1 MRKNRILVV
10 EDELKL
16 ARTLSDFLKING
28 YEVIVANDGQ
38 QAVEL
43 FYQNMHKLD
52 LVLLDIMLPHLNG
65 FEVLGEIRQ
74 KSEVPVILL
83 TAKNAITDQLNGF
96 NKGADDYIT
105 KPYTLAIIKAH
116 VEAVLKRAG
125 KLKDVL
131 SAGELR
137 IEIASQKVYLKEE
150 FMETTPKEVE
160 LLVYFLENENVV
172 LSREAILNSVWGYD
186 YNGDTRTVDTI
197 VKQLRKKMTD
207 QCPYIKSVY
216 GVGYLFGVGEHD

>member
-16 ARTLSDFLKING
+16 ARTLSDFLNING
-28 YEVIVANDGQ
+28 YEVIVAYDGQ

-105 KPYTLAIIKAH
+105 NLIHWQLSKP
-116 VEAVLKRAG
+116 
-125 KLKDVL
+125 
-131 SAGELR
+131 
-137 IEIASQKVYLKEE
+137 
-150 FMETTPKEVE
+150 M
-160 LLVYFLENENVV
+160 
-172 LSREAILNSVWGYD
+172 
-186 YNGDTRTVDTI
+186 
-197 VKQLRKKMTD
+197 
-207 QCPYIKSVY
+207 
-216 GVGYLFGVGEHD
+216 